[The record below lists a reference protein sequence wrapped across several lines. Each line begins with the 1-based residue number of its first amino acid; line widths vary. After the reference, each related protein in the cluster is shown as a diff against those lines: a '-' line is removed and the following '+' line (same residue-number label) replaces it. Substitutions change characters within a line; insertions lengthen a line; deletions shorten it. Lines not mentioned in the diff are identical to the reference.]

1 MKYPQKLAIEL
12 NEIFA
17 NPKLK
22 AIGEFACC
30 CFTLF
35 WYLDLDFT
43 DIDAIKVV
51 GGLINKKV
59 NNEVCLDDECTVH
72 WYPIIKALT
81 GQEVESI
88 SEKNIISIKGIKGK
102 AIVKFKNNGKVHW
115 GGVKNGKVVFD
126 SLGSSKTIAEGI
138 PVLIKVIKIKGIK

>member
-1 MKYPQKLAIEL
+1 MKQPQKLALEL
-12 NEIFA
+12 NEIFP

-22 AIGEFACC
+22 AIGDFACC
-30 CFTLF
+30 CLTLF

-43 DIDAIKVV
+43 DIDAIKTVA
-51 GGLINKKV
+51 GLINKKV
-59 NNEVCLDDECTVH
+59 NNEICLDDECTVH

-88 SEKNIISIKGIKGK
+88 SEVTISSLKGIKGK
-102 AIVKFKNNGKVHW
+102 AIVKFGNGEKRHW

-126 SLGSSKTIAEGI
+126 SLGSSKTIAEGKPI
-138 PVLIKVIKIKGIK
+138 LIKIIKLKGIK